1 MVGITGPVSAA
12 KDTYVTVQEAVYD
25 RTIDLSKAE
34 GFTPDVTL
42 TFDGE
47 AKYGIPFGR
56 YSSDRVSYNDNGF
69 RLNGLGGYSYWV
81 FFGKDGSV
89 GSTILHATDNTTSD
103 AKEAAVANLYKL
115 EQGKTYIVNF
125 DVKAL
130 KGAVVAE
137 SNAIRYGVAT
147 NPATGAINNANT
159 TTLSSSGLTLEY
171 KINGVA
177 QAVGSQLTADSDWQK
192 VSTTFIV
199 NSSGNLGI
207 SPTFDNTTI
216 YIDNVEIYDYDAY
229 YNSTFQNKLTFDNG
243 GLGVKRYINN
253 FAIANENGNGYCIVD
268 DTKQSTGS
276 AYFASCEDTALY
288 GVNGSEYKNDSNN
301 PNGLNKIAHQYK
313 KMFKF
318 ESGKSYEV
326 SFKFRYT
333 SAGDKGNTAL
343 VLRLMADP
351 AGAAHAADDLLGTNS
366 WAKDIVC
373 SNISTPNQLGIGVW
387 QEVKVTF
394 TVKTKEETTGYA
406 KIRPSGSDTAHA
418 TYPDKYDLTIDQTG
432 AYFGVKCIDQAI
444 NVDDYEVKELV
455 NYRLIAIKT
464 DNVYHDMENY
474 TVGAKPDTLV
484 MNNNGGAT
492 VIDSGDEHGKVLQ
505 MTGNRGTFT
514 DSNVF
519 ERGRKYYISFD
530 AKTTDNTSKYIWT
543 IFANATPSS
552 DSKHKPRYILTDS
565 TATGGHGFV
574 SEIFK
579 LYVNGEPVGKA
590 GFKLSGE
597 WQRFGIVV
605 DFTNEAA
612 NEIFLSNTEEVTDSD
627 GKKERKFFD
636 KAKYFY
642 FGIENSLYDNFRI
655 TAVNTMDDA
664 VPTSDISYISKEV
677 YHDMETYG
685 GFYERIEG
693 KAHIINSHDKKYGN
707 VMEITSGGQRIGFTD
722 SNIIVKD
729 KKYYISFDAKTT
741 NNTSRYM
748 WLMVCTTN
756 TTSSPRFIVSDT
768 SHTNANNGTA
778 NDRGAT
784 DYIVAE
790 NGNAF
795 RYYIDG
801 VEVTRDNFKLSGDWH
816 KYTLVIDTSDP
827 DLIAKSNATSGEIKN
842 LLSGDAK
849 YFYFGTDKAWF
860 DNFRMVE
867 VSKATET
874 ISKEKALKDVEVSC
888 REAGTSVNGDY
899 ISAGLRFK
907 AKLPSGVVANAE
919 EIGFVAAPSS
929 IAKDTADWY
938 KLENGVNSIA
948 RSVLVKDNIR
958 NYIYATDGD
967 DTYYQL
973 VFTDLSTKDG
983 KTAYNRRFSAVMYV
997 KTNGKYDYYP
1007 LGEAS
1012 YYQVKGIDN
1021 FFDFNEKNLDVSAMA
1036 SNDYKVVYKAEE
1048 YNTWVVKNQITKL
1061 QQALNNKG
1069 FGVEDIEVRADTTLD
1084 VGSYEII
1091 IGNTNRGTVGNVA
1104 LLSNKNNYAIRIS
1117 GSKVYVMAGSTYA
1130 LQSAIYE
1137 LETMVNAGKIT
1148 EKEGSYI
1155 ETAIM
1160 NSSSEFKLVWQ
1171 SEFDDPNTVTYKS
1184 DNLASIKN
1192 WWVDS
1197 INVNKYNSLVVGS
1210 KAYLVSDRETLLW
1223 DNKGYLVLRAV
1234 RKDDSIIKYEDRED
1248 WTGNENLMY
1257 KEQGGIH
1264 CSTMEFNYGYVEM
1277 RARIPDGKGIYSSF
1291 WLHGLFNGTTPEVEI
1306 DIFESGGVQAE
1317 FDPNI
1322 HWWGLDSIA
1331 SKCDPANKD
1340 FFEKLLS
1347 VRGTATG
1354 TSISYNRGTP
1364 TSLGNPSDEDWY
1376 NATEVWLYGEDGKKG
1391 YGKTYNKYY
1400 PKPTKANKTK
1410 VFDNPNELYNEWHTI
1425 GLLWTDEVLEFY
1437 CDGVLYHSRD
1447 IKDFKYPDG
1456 THAFDNQ
1463 FENIVGGFNLGWND
1477 RASPTE
1483 DATDSQYPSWE
1494 KNADGIEYLNYYID
1508 YFRLYQID
1516 KNWRPCTDY

>member
-1 MVGITGPVSAA
+1 MVGITGPVSAT

-25 RTIDLSKAE
+25 RTIDLSKSE
-34 GFTPDVTL
+34 GFTPAVKL

-56 YSSDRVSYNDNGF
+56 YSSGRVSYSDNSF
-69 RLNGLGGYSYWV
+69 RLNGLAGNGYWV
-81 FFGKDGSV
+81 FFGKDGTVGQSV
-89 GSTILHATDNTTSD
+89 THYQGGTANDNHN
-103 AKEAAVANLYKL
+103 AAVANLYKL

-130 KGAVVAE
+130 KGATVAE
-137 SNAIRYGVAT
+137 GNVIRHGVAT
-147 NPATGAINNANT
+147 NPATGAVNNANI
-159 TTLSSSGLTLEY
+159 TTLSSSGLTLGY
-171 KINGVA
+171 KIDGVA
-177 QAVGSQLTADSDWQK
+177 QTVGSQLTADSDWQK
-192 VSTTFIV
+192 ATATFVV
-199 NSSGNLGI
+199 NSSGNFGI
-207 SPTFDNTTI
+207 SPTFANTTI
-216 YIDNVEIYDYDAY
+216 HIDNVEIYDYDAY
-229 YNSTFQNKLTFDNG
+229 YNSKFQNKLTFDNG
-243 GLGVKRYINN
+243 GLGVKRYIDN

-333 SAGDKGNTAL
+333 SAGDKGNVAI

-373 SNISTPNQLGIGVW
+373 SNISTPNQLGIGAW

-394 TVKTKEETTGYA
+394 TVKTKEETSGYA

-432 AYFGVKCIDQAI
+432 VYFGVKCIGQVI

-455 NYRLIAIKT
+455 NYRLITLQT
-464 DNVYHDMENY
+464 DNVYHDMEDY
-474 TVGAKPDTLV
+474 AVGAKPSTFVVND
-484 MNNNGGAT
+484 NGGAT
-492 VIDSGDEHGKVLQ
+492 VVDSGDGHGKVLQ

-543 IFANATPSS
+543 IFADGASS
-552 DSKHKPRYILTDS
+552 TISRQQPRYILTNA
-565 TATGGHGFV
+565 TETGGHGFV
-574 SEIFK
+574 PEIFK
-579 LYVNGEPVGKA
+579 FYVNGKQVDKS

-612 NEIFLSNTEEVTDSD
+612 NEQFLSHTDEATSN
-627 GKKERKFFD
+627 GAKEKNFFN
-636 KAKYFY
+636 KAKNFY
-642 FGIENSLYDNFRI
+642 FGIENSWYDNFRI

-685 GFYERIEG
+685 GFYERVEG
-693 KAHIINSHDKKYGN
+693 KAHIVNSHDKKYGN

-722 SNIIVKD
+722 SNIITKD

-748 WLMVCTTN
+748 WLMVCTTS
-756 TTSSPRFIVSDT
+756 TTTPPRFIISDT
-768 SHTNANNGTA
+768 THQNK
-778 NDRGAT
+778 NDGSADDKGAT
-784 DYIVAE
+784 NINIAE

-801 VEVTRDNFKLSGDWH
+801 KEVHRDDFKLSGNWH

-827 DLIAKSNATSGEIKN
+827 DLIAKSNANSGEIKN
-842 LLSGDAK
+842 LLSGEAK
-849 YFYFGTDKAWF
+849 YFYFGTDNAWF

-874 ISKEKALKDVEVSC
+874 ISKEKALNNIEVSC

-907 AKLPSGVVANAE
+907 VKLPSGVAANAE

-929 IAKDTADWY
+929 IAKETAGWY
-938 KLENGVNSIA
+938 KLENGVNSISRKA
-948 RSVLVKDNIR
+948 LVKDDKR
-958 NYIYATDGD
+958 DYVYATNGD
-967 DTYYQL
+967 DVYYQL

-1012 YYQVKGIDN
+1012 YHQVKGIDN
-1021 FFDFNEKNLDVSAMA
+1021 FFNFNEKNLDVSAMA
-1036 SNDYKVVYKAEE
+1036 SNDYKVVYNAEE
-1048 YNTWVVKNQITKL
+1048 YNTWVVKNQINKL
-1061 QQALNNKG
+1061 CDSLNSKSFGIDKAL
-1069 FGVEDIEVRADTTLD
+1069 ECRADITLD
-1084 VGSYEII
+1084 AGSYEII
-1091 IGNTNRGTVGNVA
+1091 IGNTNRGTVGDVA

-1137 LETMVNAGKIT
+1137 LETMVTAGKIT

-1160 NSSSEFKLVWQ
+1160 NSTSEFKLVWQ
-1171 SEFDDPNTVTYKS
+1171 SEFDDPNTVTYGTN
-1184 DNLASIKN
+1184 NLASIKN

-1197 INVNKYNSLVVGS
+1197 ININSTFAMAKDS
-1210 KAYLVSDRETLLW
+1210 KAFLVSDRETLLW

-1234 RKDDSIIKYEDRED
+1234 RKDDSTIKYEERED

-1264 CSTMEFNYGYVEM
+1264 CNTMEFNYGYVEM

-1291 WLHGLFNGTTPEVEI
+1291 WLNGLSNGTTPNVEI

-1331 SKCDPANKD
+1331 SKCHPDNKD

-1347 VRGTATG
+1347 VRGASSG
-1354 TSISYNRGTP
+1354 SISYNQGTP
-1364 TSLGNPSDEDWY
+1364 TSYEWTEIFTDYEWY
-1376 NATEVWLYGEDGKKG
+1376 KTKKTWVDG
-1391 YGKTYNKYY
+1391 YGKTYNKFY
-1400 PKPTKANKTK
+1400 PKPKKAEKAMVFSEPNK
-1410 VFDNPNELYNEWHTI
+1410 LYNEWHTV

-1437 CDGVLYHSRD
+1437 CDGILYHSRD

-1463 FENIVGGFNLGWND
+1463 FENIIGGFNLGWNG
-1477 RASPTE
+1477 RTSPTE
-1483 DATDSQYPSWE
+1483 DATSSEYPSWE